1 VRAASFP
8 VRSVGAIRSVA
19 PFAPLAVVPLEK
31 AGLLSGSFVPGT
43 SMLGFFE
50 KKLLGLN
57 SKLTCSTGMLRE
69 N

>member
-1 VRAASFP
+1 
-8 VRSVGAIRSVA
+8 
-19 PFAPLAVVPLEK
+19 
-31 AGLLSGSFVPGT
+31 
-43 SMLGFFE
+43 MLGFFV